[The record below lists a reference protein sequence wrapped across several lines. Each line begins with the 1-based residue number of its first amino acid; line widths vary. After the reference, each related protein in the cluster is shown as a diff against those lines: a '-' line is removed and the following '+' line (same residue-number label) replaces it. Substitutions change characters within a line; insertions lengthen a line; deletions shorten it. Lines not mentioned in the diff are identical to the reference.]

1 MAMFKCIDM
10 ELVITR
16 RARGEEHKSKYTARI
31 KLEHETLIGDI
42 ADFTE
47 NVKKIWSKAMEAAKH
62 CENVSDIDVEV
73 IESVYER
80 EPWRQVC
87 FDRWYLRN
95 MGDISTEKGEEGI
108 YLVPDTR
115 YTEENRDM
123 LIGRDILRDMAFTMR
138 Y

>member
-16 RARGEEHKSKYTARI
+16 RIKDEEHKSKYTARI

-47 NVKKIWSKAMEAAKH
+47 NVKKIWSKAMDAARH
-62 CENVSDIDVEV
+62 DVSDIDMEV

-80 EPWRQVC
+80 DPWKQVC
-87 FDRWYLRN
+87 FDRWYLRS
-95 MGDISTEKGEEGI
+95 MGDISTERGEEGI

-115 YTEENRDM
+115 YTEESRDM
-123 LIGRDILRDMAFTMR
+123 LIGKDILRDMAFTMR